1 VRNSQEEKKMSK
13 YAIVLTVGVV
23 VLSSIAQGNLVSFSA
38 DELFTWSDI
47 GAAIAQEITTIAPT
61 KVTMTADADSTFII
75 STFVVNETGFTWS
88 RYILT
93 LDPVGA
99 TFVPGS
105 AGSTKFL
112 TVNYT
117 NPHTLDFLAP
127 VAVEPG
133 QGVTFQFNINVPDG
147 PPYTFTL
154 THQPIPEPAT
164 LALLGLGALVLVAGR
179 RK

>member
-1 VRNSQEEKKMSK
+1 MSR
-13 YAIVLTVGVV
+13 YAIVLTVGVMI
-23 VLSSIAQGNLVSFSA
+23 LFGGIAQAKLVSFSA
-38 DELFTWSDI
+38 DELFTWSDF
-47 GAAIAQEITTIAPT
+47 GAVIAQEITIIAPT

-112 TVNYT
+112 TVLYT
-117 NPHTLDFLAP
+117 NPHTLDFRAP
-127 VAVEPG
+127 VTVEPG
-133 QGVTFQFNINVPDG
+133 QGVTFQFNIDVPDG
-147 PPYTFTL
+147 PPYTYTL

-164 LALLGLGALVLVAGR
+164 FALLGLGSLVLVAGR
-179 RK
+179 RR